1 MNINEVTWQYISAHA
16 SDDVARL
23 ALHPSKDPQVD
34 MAVALQQIA
43 GRQKAKEKL
52 PDWYATEGILYP
64 KKVSMEQC
72 SSSQTAEYKASLVE
86 GDSFADFSGG
96 FGVDT
101 IALARKFDKGWYVEP
116 QEELCE
122 LFQHNCKVLDIN
134 NVNIINGT
142 MEENLAAIGTVDTI
156 YLDPSRRDTHG
167 RRVVSLAD
175 CTPNL
180 PEWKSALLE
189 RCNTLMVKMSPM
201 IDIFQTLRDLPETY
215 AVHVIAVEGEC
226 KEVVF
231 LLSRDN
237 FPVNDIHRSR
247 DAIYRVRNSNPIYR
261 VRNSNPIYR
270 VRNSDPVYRVR
281 NSDPI
286 YRVRNSNPETDIIAD
301 GTDLLNE
308 TTDAINRVPTIVAVD
323 IGKNAI
329 SRVVTTLQTERTTP
343 PRIATEL
350 GAYLYEPNAAV
361 MKAGIF
367 NALSQQFQIAKLAKN
382 TNLFTANEL
391 HEDFPGRIFRIE
403 AVHEFHPR
411 KTAKELSHLENASI
425 AVRNFP
431 LSAEELRKTL
441 KIKNGNACYLFGCT
455 LWDGKKII
463 LQTQKKQGE

>member
-1 MNINEVTWQYISAHA
+1 MNINEPTLQYISAHA

-52 PDWYATEGILYP
+52 PEWYATEGILYP

-86 GDSFADFSGG
+86 GGSFADFSGG

-101 IALARKFDKGWYVEP
+101 IALARKFAKGHYVEP

-134 NVNIINGT
+134 NVNIVNGT
-142 MEENLAAIGTVDTI
+142 MEDNLAAIGPVDTI
-156 YLDPSRRDTHG
+156 YLDPSRRDVHG
-167 RRVVSLAD
+167 RKVVALED
-175 CTPNL
+175 CVPNL
-180 PEWKSALLE
+180 LEWKERLLAK
-189 RCNTLMVKMSPM
+189 CNTLMVKLSPM

-215 AVHVIAVEGEC
+215 AVHVVSVEGEC

-231 LLSRDN
+231 LLTQDGTINGSCRD
-237 FPVNDIHRSR
+237 V
-247 DAIYRVRNSNPIYR
+247 ARNVSTT
-261 VRNSNPIYR
+261 
-270 VRNSDPVYRVR
+270 DP
-281 NSDPI
+281 
-286 YRVRNSNPETDIIAD
+286 TIIAANINK
-301 GTDLLNE
+301 TATIRVE
-308 TTDAINRVPTIVAVD
+308 TTLD
-323 IGKNAI
+323 
-329 SRVVTTLQTERTTP
+329 TERTTP
-343 PRIATEL
+343 PRIATGL

-367 NALSQQFQIAKLAKN
+367 NALSQQFQVQKLEKN
-382 TNLFTANEL
+382 TNLFTADEL
-391 HEDFPGRIFRIE
+391 REDFPGRVFRIE

-411 KTAKELSHLENASI
+411 KIAKELSHLENASI

-441 KIKNGNACYLFGCT
+441 KVKDGNACYLFGCT
-455 LWDGKKII
+455 LSTNRKILI
-463 LQTQKKQGE
+463 VCSKLLTGNC

>member
-1 MNINEVTWQYISAHA
+1 MNSMNINEPTRQYIAAHA
-16 SDDVARL
+16 GDDVAQL

-34 MAVALQQIA
+34 MPMALQQIA

-52 PDWYATEGILYP
+52 PEWYATEGILYP

-86 GDSFADFSGG
+86 GNSFADFSGG

-101 IALARKFDKGWYVEP
+101 AAFARKFEKGCYVEP

-134 NVNIINGT
+134 NVDIINGT
-142 MEENLAAIGTVDTI
+142 MEENLANIKHVDMI

-180 PEWKSALLE
+180 LEWKERLLE
-189 RCNTLMVKMSPM
+189 RCNILMVKMSPM
-201 IDIFQTLRDLPETY
+201 IDIFQTLRVLPETY
-215 AVHVIAVEGEC
+215 AVHVVAVEGEC

-231 LLSRDN
+231 LLTQNGTDN
-237 FPVNDIHRSR
+237 GIGR
-247 DAIYRVRNSNPIYR
+247 DAARRVS
-261 VRNSNPIYR
+261 
-270 VRNSDPVYRVR
+270 
-281 NSDPI
+281 
-286 YRVRNSNPETDIIAD
+286 
-301 GTDLLNE
+301 
-308 TTDAINRVPTIVAVD
+308 TTDPTIVAVD
-323 IGKNAI
+323 INKTAT
-329 SRVVTTLQTERTTP
+329 SHVETTLETERTTP

-350 GAYLYEPNAAV
+350 GTYLYEPNAAV

-367 NALSQQFQIAKLAKN
+367 NFLSQDFQIQKLEKN
-382 TNLFTANEL
+382 TNLFTSNEL
-391 HEDFPGRIFRIE
+391 QEDFPGRIFRIE
-403 AVHEFHPR
+403 AVHDFHPR
-411 KTAKELSHLENASI
+411 KTAKELSHLASANI

-441 KIKNGNACYLFGCT
+441 KIKDGNACYLFGCT
-455 LWDGKKII
+455 LSGNKKCVI
-463 LQTQKKQGE
+463 QCQKH

>member
-1 MNINEVTWQYISAHA
+1 MNINESTWQYIAAH
-16 SDDVARL
+16 SEDDVTHL

-34 MAVALQQIA
+34 MAMALQQIA

-52 PDWYATEGILYP
+52 PEWYATEGVLYP

-101 IALARKFDKGWYVEP
+101 VALARKFDKGWYVEP

-134 NVNIINGT
+134 NVNIVNGT
-142 MEENLAAIGTVDTI
+142 MEEHLDTIGPVDTI

-189 RCNTLMVKMSPM
+189 RCNTLMVKLSPM
-201 IDIFQTLRDLPETY
+201 IDIFQTFRDLPETY
-215 AVHVIAVEGEC
+215 AVHVVAVEGEC

-231 LLSRDN
+231 LLTR
-237 FPVNDIHRSR
+237 R
-247 DAIYRVRNSNPIYR
+247 DAPWRVS
-261 VRNSNPIYR
+261 
-270 VRNSDPVYRVR
+270 
-281 NSDPI
+281 
-286 YRVRNSNPETDIIAD
+286 
-301 GTDLLNE
+301 
-308 TTDAINRVPTIVAVD
+308 TTDPTIIAVD
-323 IGKNAI
+323 INKNNNT
-329 SRVVTTLQTERTTP
+329 RVQSTLETERTTP
-343 PRIATEL
+343 PCIATEL

-367 NALSQQFQIAKLAKN
+367 NALSQQFHIAKLAKN
-382 TNLFTANEL
+382 TNLFTADEL

-411 KTAKELSHLENASI
+411 KTAKELSHLANASI

-455 LWDGKKII
+455 LSGGMKCVIVCEKV
-463 LQTQKKQGE
+463 TFNC

>member
-1 MNINEVTWQYISAHA
+1 MIINEPTWLYIAAH
-16 SDDVARL
+16 SEDDVARL

-52 PDWYATEGILYP
+52 PEWYATEGVLYP

-101 IALARKFDKGWYVEP
+101 VSLARKFDKGWYVEP
-116 QEELCE
+116 QQELCE

-142 MEENLAAIGTVDTI
+142 MEDNLAAIGTVDTI

-189 RCNTLMVKMSPM
+189 RCNTLMVKLSPM

-215 AVHVIAVEGEC
+215 AVHVVAVEGEC

-231 LLSRDN
+231 LLTR
-237 FPVNDIHRSR
+237 R
-247 DAIYRVRNSNPIYR
+247 DAPWHVS
-261 VRNSNPIYR
+261 
-270 VRNSDPVYRVR
+270 
-281 NSDPI
+281 
-286 YRVRNSNPETDIIAD
+286 
-301 GTDLLNE
+301 
-308 TTDAINRVPTIVAVD
+308 TTDPTIVAVD
-323 IGKNAI
+323 INKNKAF
-329 SRVVTTLQTERTTP
+329 RVETTLDTERSTP

-382 TNLFTANEL
+382 TNLFTADEL

-411 KTAKELSHLENASI
+411 KTAKDLSHLANASI

-441 KIKNGNACYLFGCT
+441 KIKDGNAYYLFGCT
-455 LWDGKKII
+455 LFEGQRVVLQTKKI
-463 LQTQKKQGE
+463 

>member
-1 MNINEVTWQYISAHA
+1 MIINEPTWLYIVAH
-16 SDDVARL
+16 SEDDVARL

-34 MAVALQQIA
+34 MAVVLQQIS

-52 PDWYATEGILYP
+52 PEWYATEGVLYP
-64 KKVSMEQC
+64 KKISMEQC
-72 SSSQTAEYKASLVE
+72 SSSQTAEYRASLVE

-101 IALARKFDKGWYVEP
+101 VALARKFDKGWYVEP

-134 NVNIINGT
+134 NVNIVNGT
-142 MEENLAAIGTVDTI
+142 MEEHLAAIGPVETI

-189 RCNTLMVKMSPM
+189 RCNTLMVKLSPM
-201 IDIFQTLRDLPETY
+201 IDIFQTLRDLPETF
-215 AVHVIAVEGEC
+215 AVHVVAVEGEC

-237 FPVNDIHRSR
+237 FPVIDIHRR
-247 DAIYRVRNSNPIYR
+247 DAIYRVRDSNPIYRVRDSDAIYRVRNSDTIYRVRNSNPIYR
-261 VRNSNPIYR
+261 VRNSNP
-270 VRNSDPVYRVR
+270 
-281 NSDPI
+281 
-286 YRVRNSNPETDIIAD
+286 ETDIITD

-329 SRVVTTLQTERTTP
+329 SRVESTLDTERTTP
-343 PRIATEL
+343 PCIATEL

-382 TNLFTANEL
+382 TNLFTADEL
-391 HEDFPGRIFRIE
+391 HEDFPGRVFRIE

-411 KTAKELSHLENASI
+411 KTAKELSHLANASI

-441 KIKNGNACYLFGCT
+441 KIKDGNACYLFGCT

>member
-1 MNINEVTWQYISAHA
+1 MNINESTRQYIAAH
-16 SDDVARL
+16 SEDDVARL

-34 MAVALQQIA
+34 MSVALQQIA

-52 PDWYATEGILYP
+52 PEWYATEGILYP

-72 SSSQTAEYKASLVE
+72 SSSQTAEYKASLME

-101 IALARKFDKGWYVEP
+101 VALARKFDKGYYVEP

-122 LFQHNCKVLDIN
+122 LFQYNCKALDIN
-134 NVNIINGT
+134 NVNIVNGT
-142 MEENLAAIGTVDTI
+142 MEDNLTAIGPVDTI

-167 RRVVSLAD
+167 RRVISLAD

-189 RCNTLMVKMSPM
+189 RCNTLMVKLSPM
-201 IDIFQTLRDLPETY
+201 IDISQTLRDLPETY

-237 FPVNDIHRSR
+237 FPVNDIHRR
-247 DAIYRVRNSNPIYR
+247 DA
-261 VRNSNPIYR
+261 
-270 VRNSDPVYRVR
+270 
-281 NSDPI
+281 I

-308 TTDAINRVPTIVAVD
+308 TTDAINRVPTIAAVD

-329 SRVVTTLQTERTTP
+329 SRVETTLDTERTTP

-382 TNLFTANEL
+382 TNLFTADEL

-411 KTAKELSHLENASI
+411 KTAKELSHLSNASI

-441 KIKNGNACYLFGCT
+441 KIKDGNACYLFGCT

>member
-1 MNINEVTWQYISAHA
+1 MNINEITRQYISTHA
-16 SDDVARL
+16 SDDVAQL

-52 PDWYATEGILYP
+52 PEWYATEGVLYP

-86 GDSFADFSGG
+86 GESFADFSGG

-101 IALARKFDKGWYVEP
+101 VALARKFDKGWYVEP
-116 QEELCE
+116 QKELCD

-134 NVNIINGT
+134 NVNIVNGT
-142 MEENLAAIGTVDTI
+142 MEDNLATIGPVDTI

-180 PEWKSALLE
+180 LEWKSALLAK
-189 RCNTLMVKMSPM
+189 CNTLMVKLSPM

-215 AVHVIAVEGEC
+215 AVHVVAVEGEC

-231 LLSRDN
+231 LLKTEDVTVDDTRKDV
-237 FPVNDIHRSR
+237 PW
-247 DAIYRVRNSNPIYR
+247 RVS
-261 VRNSNPIYR
+261 
-270 VRNSDPVYRVR
+270 
-281 NSDPI
+281 
-286 YRVRNSNPETDIIAD
+286 
-301 GTDLLNE
+301 
-308 TTDAINRVPTIVAVD
+308 TTDPTIIAVD
-323 IGKNAI
+323 INKIA
-329 SRVVTTLQTERTTP
+329 TTHVEITLETERTTP

-367 NALSQQFQIAKLAKN
+367 NALSQKFQVAKLAKN
-382 TNLFTANEL
+382 TNLFTADEL
-391 HEDFPGRIFRIE
+391 HEDFPGRVFRIE

-411 KTAKELSHLENASI
+411 KTAKELSHLANASI

-441 KIKNGNACYLFGCT
+441 KIRDGNTCYLFGCT

>member
-1 MNINEVTWQYISAHA
+1 MNINESTWQYIAAHA
-16 SDDVARL
+16 EDDVAQL
-23 ALHPSKDPQVD
+23 ALHPSKNPQVD

-52 PDWYATEGILYP
+52 PEWYATEGVLYP

-86 GDSFADFSGG
+86 GESFADFSGG

-101 IALARKFDKGWYVEP
+101 VALARKFDKGWYVEP
-116 QEELCE
+116 QKELCD

-134 NVNIINGT
+134 NVNIVNGT
-142 MEENLAAIGTVDTI
+142 MEANLAAIEPVDTI

-167 RRVVSLAD
+167 RRMVSLAD

-180 PEWKSALLE
+180 LEWKSALLAK
-189 RCNTLMVKMSPM
+189 CNTLMVKLSPM
-201 IDIFQTLRDLPETY
+201 IDIFQTLRDLSETF

-231 LLSRDN
+231 VLKTEDVTVDDTR
-237 FPVNDIHRSR
+237 R
-247 DAIYRVRNSNPIYR
+247 DAPWHIS
-261 VRNSNPIYR
+261 
-270 VRNSDPVYRVR
+270 
-281 NSDPI
+281 
-286 YRVRNSNPETDIIAD
+286 
-301 GTDLLNE
+301 
-308 TTDAINRVPTIVAVD
+308 TTDPTIIAVD
-323 IGKNAI
+323 INKIATT
-329 SRVVTTLQTERTTP
+329 RVEITLETERTTP
-343 PRIATEL
+343 PCIATKL

-367 NALSQQFQIAKLAKN
+367 NALSQQFRVAKLAKN
-382 TNLFTANEL
+382 TNLFTADEL

-411 KTAKELSHLENASI
+411 KTAKEMSHLASASI

-431 LSAEELRKTL
+431 LTAEELRKIL
-441 KIKNGNACYLFGCT
+441 KIKDGNAKFLFGCMV
-455 LWDGKKII
+455 WDGRKVV
-463 LQTQKKQGE
+463 LVGEKVNIDLDLNK

>member
-1 MNINEVTWQYISAHA
+1 MNINEPTRQYIAAH
-16 SDDVARL
+16 SDDDVAQL
-23 ALHPSKDPQVD
+23 ALHPAKDPQVD

-43 GRQKAKEKL
+43 GRQKAREKL
-52 PDWYATEGILYP
+52 PDWYATEGVLYP

-101 IALARKFDKGWYVEP
+101 VALARKFGKGLYVEP
-116 QEELCE
+116 QEELCD

-134 NVNIINGT
+134 NVNIVNGT
-142 MEENLAAIGTVDTI
+142 MEDNLASIGPVDTI
-156 YLDPSRRDTHG
+156 YLDPSRRDVHG
-167 RRVVSLAD
+167 RKVVALDD
-175 CTPNL
+175 CVPNL
-180 PEWKSALLE
+180 LEWKSALLE
-189 RCNTLMVKMSPM
+189 RCNTLMVKLSPM

-215 AVHVIAVEGEC
+215 AVHVIAMEGEC

-231 LLSRDN
+231 LLTR
-237 FPVNDIHRSR
+237 R
-247 DAIYRVRNSNPIYR
+247 DAPWHVS
-261 VRNSNPIYR
+261 
-270 VRNSDPVYRVR
+270 
-281 NSDPI
+281 
-286 YRVRNSNPETDIIAD
+286 
-301 GTDLLNE
+301 
-308 TTDAINRVPTIVAVD
+308 TTDPTIVAVD
-323 IGKNAI
+323 INKIATT
-329 SRVVTTLQTERTTP
+329 RVETTLQTERTTP
-343 PRIATEL
+343 PHITTEL

-382 TNLFTANEL
+382 TNLFTADEL
-391 HEDFPGRIFRIE
+391 HEDFPGRVFRIE

-411 KTAKELSHLENASI
+411 KTAKELSHLANASI
-425 AVRNFP
+425 AMRNFP

>member
-1 MNINEVTWQYISAHA
+1 MNINEATWQYIAAH
-16 SDDVARL
+16 SEDDVARL

-52 PDWYATEGILYP
+52 PEWYAKEGLLYP

-101 IALARKFDKGWYVEP
+101 VSLARKFDKGWYVEP

-134 NVNIINGT
+134 NVNIVNGT
-142 MEENLAAIGTVDTI
+142 MEDNLAAIGSVDTI

-189 RCNTLMVKMSPM
+189 RCNTLMVKLSPM

-215 AVHVIAVEGEC
+215 AVHVVAVEGEC

-237 FPVNDIHRSR
+237 FPVNDIHRR
-247 DAIYRVRNSNPIYR
+247 DAIYRVRNSDRIYRVRDSDTIYR
-261 VRNSNPIYR
+261 VRNSNPI
-270 VRNSDPVYRVR
+270 N
-281 NSDPI
+281 
-286 YRVRNSNPETDIIAD
+286 RVRNSNPEMDIIAD

-308 TTDAINRVPTIVAVD
+308 TTDAINSVPTIAAVD

-329 SRVVTTLQTERTTP
+329 SRVVTTLNTERTTP
-343 PRIATEL
+343 PCIATEF
-350 GAYLYEPNAAV
+350 GSYLYEPNAAV
-361 MKAGIF
+361 IKAGIF

-391 HEDFPGRIFRIE
+391 HEDVPGRIFRIE

-411 KTAKELSHLENASI
+411 KTAKELSHLANASI

-441 KIKNGNACYLFGCT
+441 KIKDGNACYLFGCT

>member
-16 SDDVARL
+16 TDDVAHL

-34 MAVALQQIA
+34 MSVALQQIA
-43 GRQKAKEKL
+43 GRQKAREKL
-52 PDWYATEGILYP
+52 PEWYAKEGLLYP

-101 IALARKFDKGWYVEP
+101 VALAREFSTGYYVEP

-122 LFQHNCKVLDIN
+122 LFRHNSKTLGIN
-134 NVNIINGT
+134 NVEVINGT
-142 MEENLAAIGTVDTI
+142 MEERLASIEPVDTI
-156 YLDPSRRDTHG
+156 YLDPSRRDVHG
-167 RRVVSLAD
+167 RKVVALED
-175 CTPNL
+175 CVPNL
-180 PEWKSALLE
+180 LEWKERLLAK
-189 RCNTLMVKMSPM
+189 CNTLMVKLSPM
-201 IDIFQTLRDLPETY
+201 IDIHQTLRDLPETF
-215 AVHVIAVEGEC
+215 ALHVIAVEGEC

-231 LLSRDN
+231 LLTR
-237 FPVNDIHRSR
+237 R
-247 DAIYRVRNSNPIYR
+247 DAPWHVS
-261 VRNSNPIYR
+261 
-270 VRNSDPVYRVR
+270 
-281 NSDPI
+281 
-286 YRVRNSNPETDIIAD
+286 
-301 GTDLLNE
+301 
-308 TTDAINRVPTIVAVD
+308 TTDPTVVAVD
-323 IGKNAI
+323 INKNKAFH
-329 SRVVTTLQTERTTP
+329 VETTLDTERTTP

-391 HEDFPGRIFRIE
+391 HEGFPGRIFRIE

-411 KTAKELSHLENASI
+411 KTTKELSHLANASI

-455 LWDGKKII
+455 LTDGRKCVVVCKKSAFSY
-463 LQTQKKQGE
+463 

>member
-1 MNINEVTWQYISAHA
+1 MNINESTWQYIAAH
-16 SDDVARL
+16 SDDDVTQL
-23 ALHPSKDPQVD
+23 ALHPAKDPQVD

-52 PDWYATEGILYP
+52 PDWYATESVLYP
-64 KKVSMEQC
+64 KKVPMEQC

-86 GDSFADFSGG
+86 GESFADFSGG

-101 IALARKFDKGWYVEP
+101 AAFAKKFTKGWYVEP

-134 NVNIINGT
+134 NVNIIHGT
-142 MEENLAAIGTVDTI
+142 MEEHLDTIGPVNTI

-189 RCNTLMVKMSPM
+189 RCNILMVKLSPM
-201 IDIFQTLRDLPETY
+201 IDIFQTFRDLPETY
-215 AVHVIAVEGEC
+215 AVHVVAVEGEC

-231 LLSRDN
+231 LLTR
-237 FPVNDIHRSR
+237 R
-247 DAIYRVRNSNPIYR
+247 DAPWHVS
-261 VRNSNPIYR
+261 
-270 VRNSDPVYRVR
+270 
-281 NSDPI
+281 
-286 YRVRNSNPETDIIAD
+286 
-301 GTDLLNE
+301 
-308 TTDAINRVPTIVAVD
+308 TTDPTIIAVD
-323 IGKNAI
+323 INKIATT
-329 SRVVTTLQTERTTP
+329 RVETTLQTERTTP
-343 PRIATEL
+343 PCIATEL

-367 NALSQQFQIAKLAKN
+367 NALSQQFHIAKLAKN
-382 TNLFTANEL
+382 TNLFTADEL
-391 HEDFPGRIFRIE
+391 HEDFPGRIFRLE

-411 KTAKELSHLENASI
+411 KTAKELSHLANASI

-441 KIKNGNACYLFGCT
+441 KIKDGNTCYLFGCT
-455 LWDGKKII
+455 LSGGMKCVIVCEKV
-463 LQTQKKQGE
+463 TFNC

>member
-1 MNINEVTWQYISAHA
+1 M
-16 SDDVARL
+16 
-23 ALHPSKDPQVD
+23 
-34 MAVALQQIA
+34 
-43 GRQKAKEKL
+43 
-52 PDWYATEGILYP
+52 
-64 KKVSMEQC
+64 
-72 SSSQTAEYKASLVE
+72 VE

-134 NVNIINGT
+134 NVNIVNGT
-142 MEENLAAIGTVDTI
+142 MEENLAAIGPVDTI

-167 RRVVSLAD
+167 RRVISLAD

-189 RCNTLMVKMSPM
+189 RCNTLMVKLSPM

-215 AVHVIAVEGEC
+215 AVHVVAVEGEC

-231 LLSRDN
+231 LLTR
-237 FPVNDIHRSR
+237 R
-247 DAIYRVRNSNPIYR
+247 DAPWHVS
-261 VRNSNPIYR
+261 
-270 VRNSDPVYRVR
+270 
-281 NSDPI
+281 
-286 YRVRNSNPETDIIAD
+286 
-301 GTDLLNE
+301 
-308 TTDAINRVPTIVAVD
+308 TTDPTIVAVD
-323 IGKNAI
+323 INKNKAF
-329 SRVVTTLQTERTTP
+329 RVETTLDTERTTP
-343 PRIATEL
+343 PCIATEL
-350 GAYLYEPNAAV
+350 GAFLYEPNAAV

-382 TNLFTANEL
+382 TNLFTADEL
-391 HEDFPGRIFRIE
+391 HEDFPGRVFRIE

-411 KTAKELSHLENASI
+411 KTAKELSHLANASI

>member
-1 MNINEVTWQYISAHA
+1 MNINEPTQQYISAH
-16 SDDVARL
+16 SEDDVARL
-23 ALHPSKDPQVD
+23 ALHPAKDPQVD

-43 GRQKAKEKL
+43 GRQKAREKL
-52 PDWYATEGILYP
+52 PDWYATEGVLYP

-101 IALARKFDKGWYVEP
+101 VALARKFDKGWYVEP
-116 QEELCE
+116 QQELCE
-122 LFQHNCKVLDIN
+122 LFQHNCKILDIN
-134 NVNIINGT
+134 NVNIIHGT
-142 MEENLAAIGTVDTI
+142 MEEHLAAIGPVNTI

-180 PEWKSALLE
+180 PEWKSVLLE
-189 RCNTLMVKMSPM
+189 RCNTLMVKLSPM

-215 AVHVIAVEGEC
+215 AVHVVAVEGEC

-231 LLSRDN
+231 LLTR
-237 FPVNDIHRSR
+237 R
-247 DAIYRVRNSNPIYR
+247 DAPWHVS
-261 VRNSNPIYR
+261 
-270 VRNSDPVYRVR
+270 
-281 NSDPI
+281 
-286 YRVRNSNPETDIIAD
+286 TM
-301 GTDLLNE
+301 G
-308 TTDAINRVPTIVAVD
+308 TIVAVD
-323 IGKNAI
+323 INKIAT
-329 SRVVTTLQTERTTP
+329 SRVESTLQTERTTP

-367 NALSQQFQIAKLAKN
+367 NALSQQFQVAKLAKN
-382 TNLFTANEL
+382 TNLFTADEL
-391 HEDFPGRIFRIE
+391 HEDFPGRVFRIE

-411 KTAKELSHLENASI
+411 KTAKELSHLANASI

-455 LWDGKKII
+455 LWNGERVII
-463 LQTQKKQGE
+463 QCVKP

>member
-1 MNINEVTWQYISAHA
+1 MIMNINEVTWQYISGHA
-16 SDDVARL
+16 SDDVAHL

-52 PDWYATEGILYP
+52 PEWYATEGVLYP

-101 IALARKFDKGWYVEP
+101 VALARKFDKGWYVEP

-142 MEENLAAIGTVDTI
+142 MEDNLAAIGPVDTI

-189 RCNTLMVKMSPM
+189 RCNTLMVKLSPM

-215 AVHVIAVEGEC
+215 AVHVVAVEGEC

-231 LLSRDN
+231 LLTR
-237 FPVNDIHRSR
+237 R
-247 DAIYRVRNSNPIYR
+247 DAPWHVS
-261 VRNSNPIYR
+261 
-270 VRNSDPVYRVR
+270 
-281 NSDPI
+281 
-286 YRVRNSNPETDIIAD
+286 
-301 GTDLLNE
+301 
-308 TTDAINRVPTIVAVD
+308 TTDPTIVAVD
-323 IGKNAI
+323 INKNKAF
-329 SRVVTTLQTERTTP
+329 RVETTLDTERTTP
-343 PRIATEL
+343 PCIATEL

-367 NALSQQFQIAKLAKN
+367 NALSQQFKIEKLAKN

-391 HEDFPGRIFRIE
+391 HEDFPGRVFRIE

-411 KTAKELSHLENASI
+411 KTAKELSHLASASI

-431 LSAEELRKTL
+431 LTAEELRKTL
-441 KIKNGNACYLFGCT
+441 KIKDGNTCYLFGCT
-455 LWDGKKII
+455 LSGGMKCVIVCEKV
-463 LQTQKKQGE
+463 TFNC